1 MAAKISFMRL
11 TLLSVLCNPS
21 LVSFLILL
29 IKIVY
34 HTKRLK
40 GMKINVDG
48 MKMGHLTKLIAQFYQ
63 TTEVM
68 ILLKSNDLI
77 QQLEA
82 YHVCFLSH
90 DLSYFST
97 FSYCK
102 LSKKLFD

>member
-1 MAAKISFMRL
+1 LKWHETENIRAILLKLKPYFITSMAAKISFMRL

-77 QQLEA
+77 QQL
-82 YHVCFLSH
+82 
-90 DLSYFST
+90 
-97 FSYCK
+97 
-102 LSKKLFD
+102 

>member
-40 GMKINVDG
+40 GMKINVDE
-48 MKMGHLTKLIAQFYQ
+48 MKMGHLTNLIAQFYQ

-68 ILLKSNDLI
+68 ILLKPNDLI
-77 QQLEA
+77 QQL
-82 YHVCFLSH
+82 
-90 DLSYFST
+90 
-97 FSYCK
+97 
-102 LSKKLFD
+102 

>member
-34 HTKRLK
+34 RTKRLR
-40 GMKINVDG
+40 GMKIIMDE
-48 MKMGHLTKLIAQFYQ
+48 MKMGNLTKLIAQFYQ

-68 ILLKSNDLI
+68 IHFKSNDFI
-77 QQLEA
+77 QQL
-82 YHVCFLSH
+82 
-90 DLSYFST
+90 
-97 FSYCK
+97 
-102 LSKKLFD
+102 

>member
-40 GMKINVDG
+40 GMKINVDE
-48 MKMGHLTKLIAQFYQ
+48 MKMGHLINCK
-63 TTEVM
+63 
-68 ILLKSNDLI
+68 ILSNYRSND
-77 QQLEA
+77 
-82 YHVCFLSH
+82 
-90 DLSYFST
+90 T
-97 FSYCK
+97 
-102 LSKKLFD
+102 SKI

>member
-40 GMKINVDG
+40 GMKINVDE
-48 MKMGHLTKLIAQFYQ
+48 MKMGHLSNCT
-63 TTEVM
+63 
-68 ILLKSNDLI
+68 ILSNYRSND
-77 QQLEA
+77 
-82 YHVCFLSH
+82 
-90 DLSYFST
+90 T
-97 FSYCK
+97 
-102 LSKKLFD
+102 SKI